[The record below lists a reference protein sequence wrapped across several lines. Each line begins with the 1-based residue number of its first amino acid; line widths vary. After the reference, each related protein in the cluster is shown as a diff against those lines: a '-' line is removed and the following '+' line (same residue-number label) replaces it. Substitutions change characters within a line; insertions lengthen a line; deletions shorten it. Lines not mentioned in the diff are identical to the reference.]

1 MAEIR
6 RAPLEV
12 GRLSHYLQGF
22 IPPNGGAVVQ
32 DFFPSITS
40 WVEKTSIF
48 KTLTFVAFWSEL
60 SFRETLEKT
69 TQPEPSKA

>member
-1 MAEIR
+1 MMNKYAWDILLMAEIR

-32 DFFPSITS
+32 DFFPSTRI
-40 WVEKTSIF
+40 ER
-48 KTLTFVAFWSEL
+48 
-60 SFRETLEKT
+60 SFD
-69 TQPEPSKA
+69 